1 LRRRWPA
8 PPARSPRASTWAGE
22 GSLLQRALAA
32 EIDAARERV
41 LFLLSFLY
49 DSRAVLRAKAAIS
62 RASGDER
69 ALALELIQGMISQDL
84 RQLAGPLLEEL
95 TPAEMLAKLPP
106 QPRMARGERLAEIAG
121 RDLASWTILCALHE
135 LRRSGPMLTIERV
148 MILKSVQMFA
158 QTPDEVLAEIA
169 SILEEVSFPAG
180 HTIFNKGD
188 PGDCMYLIDGGRVRI
203 HDGEHTLTTLGER
216 DIFGELAVLDS
227 EPRSASATTTTE
239 TRLLRIGQ
247 ESFYDLMADR
257 IEIVRGILRVLCRR
271 VRARNIEQAL
281 AAR

>member
-1 LRRRWPA
+1 MA
-8 PPARSPRASTWAGE
+8 GAARTVAARLDVGGE

-106 QPRMARGERLAEIAG
+106 QPRMERGDGWRRSPAATSAAG
-121 RDLASWTILCALHE
+121 RS
-135 LRRSGPMLTIERV
+135 
-148 MILKSVQMFA
+148 
-158 QTPDEVLAEIA
+158 
-169 SILEEVSFPAG
+169 
-180 HTIFNKGD
+180 
-188 PGDCMYLIDGGRVRI
+188 
-203 HDGEHTLTTLGER
+203 
-216 DIFGELAVLDS
+216 
-227 EPRSASATTTTE
+227 SAHCTS
-239 TRLLRIGQ
+239 
-247 ESFYDLMADR
+247 
-257 IEIVRGILRVLCRR
+257 
-271 VRARNIEQAL
+271 
-281 AAR
+281 